1 MPKLVQP
8 AKDSDDEPQRS
19 EGNRSSQ
26 EEDDTSSDS
35 DSSDGDGQNQHANK
49 KSNAHQ
55 VLPSL
60 GDELNHAKCIQDL
73 SFFKLN
79 WEKHDLN
86 TFHRPNI
93 AEAYNMGS
101 HLSVKVVS

>member
-79 WEKHDLN
+79 CAVGLTLFVALFNFDKYSKEVFYIL
-86 TFHRPNI
+86 
-93 AEAYNMGS
+93 
-101 HLSVKVVS
+101 LSM